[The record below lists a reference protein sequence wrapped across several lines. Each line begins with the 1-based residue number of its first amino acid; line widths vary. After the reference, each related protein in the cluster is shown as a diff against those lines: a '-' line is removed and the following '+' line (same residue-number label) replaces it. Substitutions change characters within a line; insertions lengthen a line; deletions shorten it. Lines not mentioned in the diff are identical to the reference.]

1 MDPDG
6 LILVIIS
13 NSEIPLI
20 GLPKGHKE
28 WTDKT
33 LWECA
38 VRETYEE
45 TGIEF
50 TSYIDSCMI
59 GGIQFYISN
68 EQIDANKIAARDKKE
83 VIKALKIPCDSVP
96 GLISAGVANYALKR
110 VIEHIKHIEHLEY
123 SKSQYKVW

>member
-6 LILVIIS
+6 LLLVIIS

-33 LWECA
+33 LWDCA

-45 TGIEF
+45 TGVEI
-50 TSYIDSCMI
+50 TSKIGSCVI
-59 GGIQFYISN
+59 GGIQFYISD
-68 EQIDANKIAARDKKE
+68 EQIDADKIVVRDKKE
-83 VIKALKIPCDSVP
+83 VSKALKIPCDSLP

-110 VIEHIKHIEHLEY
+110 VIGHIEHLEY
-123 SKSQYKVW
+123 SKSRYKVW

>member
-6 LILVIIS
+6 LILVTIS

-33 LWECA
+33 LWDCA

-45 TGIEF
+45 TGVEI
-50 TSYIDSCMI
+50 TSKIGSCVI
-59 GGIQFYISN
+59 GGIQFYISD
-68 EQIDANKIAARDKKE
+68 EQIDADKIVVRDKKE
-83 VIKALKIPCDSVP
+83 VSKALKIPCDSLP

-110 VIEHIKHIEHLEY
+110 VIGHIEHLEY
-123 SKSQYKVW
+123 SKSRYKVW